1 VKKSIITLALCA
13 VFSGGA
19 TGGSHGSIVADA
31 RGAVK
36 QFFGSLKGE
45 LEQGMKNGG
54 PVTAISV
61 CNVKAP
67 LIAEE
72 TGEKYGWQVA
82 RTSLKLRNPGN
93 RPDAWELTVLKAFET
108 RKAAGEDV
116 TKMEH
121 SEVVSMDGKKT
132 FRYMKA
138 IPTAELCLNCH
149 GTDIKP
155 EVASAIDELYPEDM
169 ATGYKAGDIRGA
181 FTLQKAL

>member
-1 VKKSIITLALCA
+1 MKKTILAVAFCA
-13 VFSGGA
+13 IFSGNA
-19 TGGSHGSIVADA
+19 MADSQDSMVADA
-31 RGAVK
+31 RGVVK

-45 LEQGMKNGG
+45 LEQGMKTGG

-67 LIAEE
+67 MIAAE
-72 TGEKYGWQVA
+72 TGEKTGWQVA
-82 RTSLKLRNPGN
+82 RTSLKLRNPDN
-93 RPDAWELTVLKAFET
+93 KPDAWELTVLKAFET

-121 SEVVSMDGKKT
+121 SEVVTIDGKKT

-149 GTDIKP
+149 GSEIKP
-155 EVASAIDELYPEDM
+155 EVARSIDELYPEDQ
-169 ATGYKAGDIRGA
+169 ARGYKAGDIRGA